1 MLPAAQ
7 NDLFFNI
14 LFSLD
19 KSFFYT
25 SNPSA
30 SHKSTNTSII
40 CGNGTF
46 CGNRGGNDD
55 CCCCLGVCSGSS
67 SLVCAVDTEAGDVG
81 LVFVVVLIPSPED
94 DGVTAT
100 SVAAAA
106 VVGRLLVATT
116 TVPPLH
122 LGSNNTSITSSTSI
136 GTAVL
141 GKEISP
147 ADVLVLVS
155 VLLFVPH
162 HIFLASCQR

>member
-1 MLPAAQ
+1 ML
-7 NDLFFNI
+7 FH
-14 LFSLD
+14 
-19 KSFFYT
+19 T

-55 CCCCLGVCSGSS
+55 CCCCLGVCSGGATLFGVCSS
-67 SLVCAVDTEAGDVG
+67 SNSLVCAVDTEDGDVG
-81 LVFVVVLIPSPED
+81 FVVVLMQSPED

-100 SVAAAA
+100 SAAAA

-162 HIFLASCQR
+162 HIFLASCQRWNPFF

>member
-1 MLPAAQ
+1 M
-7 NDLFFNI
+7 
-14 LFSLD
+14 
-19 KSFFYT
+19 FFYT

-55 CCCCLGVCSGSS
+55 CCCCLGVCGALFGGGSS
-67 SLVCAVDTEAGDVG
+67 SNSLVCAVDTEDGDVG
-81 LVFVVVLIPSPED
+81 LVFVFVLIPSPED

-100 SVAAAA
+100 SAVAAA

-147 ADVLVLVS
+147 ADVLVVLVS
-155 VLLFVPH
+155 VALLLFVPH
-162 HIFLASCQR
+162 HTFLASCQRWNPFF

>member
-1 MLPAAQ
+1 MKKIIIVF
-7 NDLFFNI
+7 LFKFI
-14 LFSLD
+14 
-19 KSFFYT
+19 SFYYT

-55 CCCCLGVCSGSS
+55 CCCCLGVCTTCICGGTGGSTGGSS
-67 SLVCAVDTEAGDVG
+67 LCAVDTDDGDVG
-81 LVFVVVLIPSPED
+81 FVLIPAPPAPPPPPD
-94 DGVTAT
+94 DDGGGVTA
-100 SVAAAA
+100 A
-106 VVGRLLVATT
+106 GRI

-147 ADVLVLVS
+147 ADVLVS
-155 VLLFVPH
+155 VALLVPH
-162 HIFLASCQR
+162 HSFLASCQR